1 MNDMQNDVQ
10 EIDDLPE
17 WIKIV
22 NGILNEN
29 VRKKSDPKIDELSIE
44 YLVFKRINELSNPL
58 FPSQIIRF
66 PAIFSKICPIYCLTK
81 DQAWKILKRLEDN
94 ALLEIVPF
102 QGVRISDK
110 HETRKIDKGH
120 GSRQ

>member
-22 NGILNEN
+22 NSMIKEK
-29 VRKKSDPKIDELSIE
+29 RSKKSDSKIDELSIE
-44 YLVFKRINELSNPL
+44 YLVFKRIKELNNPL
-58 FPSQIIRF
+58 FPSKIIRF

-81 DQAWKILKRLEDN
+81 NQAWKILKRLEENSLID
-94 ALLEIVPF
+94 IVPF
-102 QGVRISDK
+102 QGVRIQSDSIK
-110 HETRKIDKGH
+110 R
-120 GSRQ
+120 